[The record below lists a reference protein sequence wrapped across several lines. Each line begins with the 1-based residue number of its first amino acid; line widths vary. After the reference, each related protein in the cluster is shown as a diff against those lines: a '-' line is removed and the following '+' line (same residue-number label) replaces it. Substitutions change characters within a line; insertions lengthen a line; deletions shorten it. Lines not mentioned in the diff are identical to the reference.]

1 MASGNDKIKERNSVI
16 ERIAMDKNLKERLD
30 RLRHQVKETKAEL
43 AQDWDKLQ
51 SRTRLRFQQLLDRFD
66 FQELEAMIADFRAE
80 QAKVEPLPA
89 DAILRELPIRH
100 QLEMSLDEAL
110 MNRKSTRDF
119 SGEPIP
125 ESNLATIL
133 WACNGI
139 NRKDLKRTTPS
150 ALNWQDVSIYVVQPN
165 GIWKYLPKR
174 HALLFIEGKDQR
186 EHFGEIKTWMR
197 LAGAHLVFV
206 SDARKMKTMTTKLVN
221 KAFDVDMLQGELAER
236 ARALNTGVK
245 LQAAALATAGLG
257 LAGVTRLPVKDEKA
271 RELLRLAPEEKIMA
285 IYSVGYP
292 SQSLFDHVF

>member
-1 MASGNDKIKERNSVI
+1 
-16 ERIAMDKNLKERLD
+16 MDKNLKHHIA
-30 RLRHQVKETKAEL
+30 RLRHQVRETKAEL
-43 AQDWDKLQ
+43 TQDWDELQ
-51 SRTRLRFQQLLDRFD
+51 TRTRLRFQQMLEHFN
-66 FQELEAMIADFRAE
+66 FEELEAMIDEFRAE
-80 QAKVEPLPA
+80 QAKKEPLPA
-89 DAILRELPIRH
+89 DAIIRELPIRH
-100 QLEMSLDEAL
+100 HLEMSLDEAL

-139 NRKDLKRTTPS
+139 NRKDFKRTTPS
-150 ALNWQDVSIYVVQPN
+150 ALNWQDVSVYVVQPN

-186 EHFGEIKTWMR
+186 EHFSEIKTWGR

-221 KAFDVDMLQGELAER
+221 KAFDIDLMQGEMSER

-257 LAGVTRLPVKDEKA
+257 LAGVTRLLVNDGKA
-271 RELLRLAPEEKIMA
+271 RALLQLAQEEKIMA
-285 IYSVGYP
+285 IFSVGYP
-292 SQSLFDHVF
+292 AQSLFDHVL